1 MARNNIL
8 VIRLS
13 ALGDVAMVI
22 AILREAAMVHPDREY
37 TLLSR
42 PRMESLLV
50 NMPANVHFL
59 PWPQEQKQAAI
70 DWSMFDTVVD
80 LHSVWRSI
88 GIDLKALAHGKRVRR
103 LHKPRIGRWL
113 ITNGLRRKPLRPM
126 LERYRELLDLKT
138 RTEEQPNVGNRYG
151 IGIAPFAAHWGKI
164 YPLSRMERVVAEL
177 SKTGE
182 PIYLFGA
189 GNKEV
194 AVLEQWESTYPNVTS
209 LAGKQGMK
217 EELAIMA
224 GLRVMI
230 TMDSGNMHMASL
242 VGTRVVSIWGA
253 THPSMGFLGYGQQG
267 EDCIQRDDL
276 ACRPCSVFGKKPCKY
291 HDYRCM
297 KIEPERIIE
306 QIQPDTKK

>member
-1 MARNNIL
+1 MARNNTL

-42 PRMESLLV
+42 PRMESLLAD
-50 NMPANVHFL
+50 MPANVHFL
-59 PWPQEQKQAAI
+59 SWPKEQKKAPI
-70 DWSMFDTVVD
+70 DWSRYDRVVD

-88 GIDLKALAHGKRVRR
+88 GIDLQALAHGKCVRR
-103 LHKPRIGRWL
+103 LHKPRIGRWM
-113 ITNGLRRKPLRPM
+113 ITHHLRRSPLRPM
-126 LERYRELLDLKT
+126 LERYRALLDCPAGHATPSVLHGGQEK
-138 RTEEQPNVGNRYG
+138 YG

-164 YPLSRMERVVAEL
+164 YPLSRMEQVVAEL

-189 GNKEV
+189 GEKEA
-194 AVLEQWESTYPNVTS
+194 AVLEQWQNTYPNVTS
-209 LAGKQGMK
+209 LVGKQGMDR
-217 EELAIMA
+217 ELSIMA

-253 THPSMGFLGYGQQG
+253 THPSLGFLGYGQA
-267 EDCIQRDDL
+267 EKDCVQRDDL
-276 ACRPCSVFGKKPCKY
+276 SCRPCSVFGKTPCKY

-297 KIEPERIIE
+297 KIDPQAVCGRIIR
-306 QIQPDTKK
+306 